1 MSRSSMLV
9 SVFLVVA
16 AASASAQTGW
26 APEDSS
32 GVPVEL
38 PTPPV
43 AAQPV
48 VEKEPAMPALTA
60 PMSVPEVAAIHVF
73 NAVDDSLTVL
83 VDYRAE
89 SEIQRELQH
98 AVAEKAMAERNV
110 ERGRLLEKLA
120 ESRIEIKASE
130 IKALEAQITFA
141 KKEKSSGRQADLEG
155 RRKYAESEK
164 QLLERRRDLRKR
176 EIETARAVRE
186 YHEATEKSCRLELDL
201 AVYRRERAS
210 IPGTADPGAA
220 AEFARLQREITK
232 LEGRVLQAQV
242 EQASKRKDLA
252 EQDVRLG
259 KVRRAV
265 YESQVKMQ
273 ERGR

>member
-1 MSRSSMLV
+1 M
-9 SVFLVVA
+9 
-16 AASASAQTGW
+16 
-26 APEDSS
+26 
-32 GVPVEL
+32 PVEL
-38 PTPPV
+38 PARPV
-43 AAQPV
+43 AAQPTP
-48 VEKEPAMPALTA
+48 EEEPAMPAQKALVN
-60 PMSVPEVAAIHVF
+60 VPEVAAVHVF
-73 NAVDDSLTVL
+73 SAVDDSLTVL

-120 ESRIEIKASE
+120 ASRIEIKASE
-130 IKALEAQITFA
+130 IKALEAQISFV
-141 KKEKSSGRQADLEG
+141 KKEKNSGRQAELEA
-155 RRKYAESEK
+155 RRKYALSEK

-176 EIETARAVRE
+176 EIENARAVRE

-201 AVYRRERAS
+201 AVYRRERAA

-242 EQASKRKDLA
+242 EQAGKRKDLA

-259 KVRRAV
+259 KVRRTV
-265 YESQVKMQ
+265 YDSQLKMQ
-273 ERGR
+273 AGGR